1 MGKSNRSTKTKDKR
15 KAANKLARRKEKSH
29 QTPSPMTAN
38 TSPTTTTK
46 SPPNQDI
53 TYDKSPDTEMIPEN
67 PPSPT
72 SDSSSQ
78 KSSEI
83 SADRASWS
91 DQAKKLADS
100 MIIEKPIRS
109 TFHLLKMVSSKFN
122 KEICDDDTVEHEKL
136 NNDTRLTMMFMV
148 PGEDKGI
155 DEEEA
160 PLEAIRR
167 MNAMIKSLINKLPSI
182 RLGPWKY
189 DKKTSSKMISEF
201 PEDVDVVEKYAFDFN
216 RFISP
221 GDRAYCRLHI
231 FYDDS
236 TNLAEIN
243 SIISGF

>member
-1 MGKSNRSTKTKDKR
+1 
-15 KAANKLARRKEKSH
+15 
-29 QTPSPMTAN
+29 
-38 TSPTTTTK
+38 
-46 SPPNQDI
+46 
-53 TYDKSPDTEMIPEN
+53 
-67 PPSPT
+67 
-72 SDSSSQ
+72 
-78 KSSEI
+78 
-83 SADRASWS
+83 
-91 DQAKKLADS
+91 
-100 MIIEKPIRS
+100 
-109 TFHLLKMVSSKFN
+109 
-122 KEICDDDTVEHEKL
+122 
-136 NNDTRLTMMFMV
+136 MV

-201 PEDVDVVEKYAFDFN
+201 PEDVDRVEKYAFDFN

-243 SIISGF
+243 SIISGFKKPRIQFLQLAHSDALSPIAMGTLTGSVKEMAESPDFHSVFKKKFNLSSLGLWWTQPRAENVGNFTPKKFCIHYELDRPDVKKTKTSSPSLIEIPIPSTIIF